1 MPLLGRNFGCSAG
14 FQPSLMR
21 SIKVRGSPVPLPPPP
36 KAPPLRKMTLR
47 QQWWMDIIN
56 VVHLLTFYS
65 AILENEGST
74 AKGKCAYFG
83 TRLPESYTPGPH
95 SIRPHDKLAGTW
107 CWSWSR
113 FPKNKMQTIRRPLC
127 FIDLLFISLLLTVP
141 VEHGVLRSESDY
153 GFYCLKLRF

>member
-1 MPLLGRNFGCSAG
+1 MPVLGRNSGFPAG
-14 FQPSLMR
+14 FQPLLMR
-21 SIKVRGSPVPLPPPP
+21 SIKVRGSLAPHLPP
-36 KAPPLRKMTLR
+36 KAPPLRKPTLR

-83 TRLPESYTPGPH
+83 TRLPESYALGPH
-95 SIRPHDKLAGTW
+95 SVGPHDRLAGTW

-113 FPKNKMQTIRRPLC
+113 VTKNKIQTLRRPLC
-127 FIDLLFISLLLTVP
+127 LIDQFFVYLLFAVP
-141 VEHGVLRSESDY
+141 LNRPCSILNLIM
-153 GFYCLKLRF
+153 GFTA